1 MGLKAHDLNV
11 AQALPQ
17 ACVTVV
23 QLLSLVGR
31 FVTSWTAAHQAS
43 LSVTISQSPLKLT
56 SIESEMLRWE
66 SEFLSAE
73 LKNTNTHG
81 SK

>member
-1 MGLKAHDLNV
+1 MWHSPCLKLV
-11 AQALPQ
+11 
-17 ACVTVV
+17 VTVV
-23 QLLSLVGR
+23 QLLSLVRR

-43 LSVTISQSPLKLT
+43 LSVTISQSLLKLT

-73 LKNTNTHG
+73 LENGIHEHTNTHS